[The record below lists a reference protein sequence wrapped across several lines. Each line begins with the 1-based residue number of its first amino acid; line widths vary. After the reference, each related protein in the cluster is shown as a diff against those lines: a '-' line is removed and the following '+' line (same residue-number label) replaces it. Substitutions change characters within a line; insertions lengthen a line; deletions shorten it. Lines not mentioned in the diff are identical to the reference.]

1 MRVDR
6 RTTLKWLLA
15 SIAASQGGCTH
26 RRAGSD
32 IPPAVGNSVLGTA
45 ATVDGVSYGTD
56 PNLLSPVVP
65 WSLTMTDPQL
75 RVAAA
80 LCDAIL
86 PADNRSPAASAV
98 GVPDFIDEWI
108 SAPYPHQRED
118 RELIL
123 YGLEWLEQ
131 ECLRRFG
138 AGFAAI
144 GDRQQR
150 ELLDEL
156 TVPDNDRSAPP
167 RPRAFFRRFRYVSV
181 GAFYTTAAGAADA
194 GYIGNVPISGE
205 YPGPSDAALEHLS
218 YVLDELG
225 LELED

>member
-15 SIAASQGGCTH
+15 SMAASQGGCAH
-26 RRAGSD
+26 KRAARD
-32 IPPAVGNSVLGTA
+32 IAPAVGQSLLGTA
-45 ATVDGVSYGTD
+45 AAVDGVGYGTNPD
-56 PNLLSPVVP
+56 LMTPVVP
-65 WSLTMTDPQL
+65 WSLTMTDAQL
-75 RVAAA
+75 QVASV
-80 LCDAIL
+80 LCDAML
-86 PADNRSPAASAV
+86 PADDRSPAASAV

-108 SAPYPHQRED
+108 SAPYPRQRED
-118 RELIL
+118 RKLIL

-131 ECLRRFG
+131 ESLRRFG
-138 AGFAAI
+138 TGFAAT
-144 GDRQQR
+144 GGAQQR

-156 TVPDNDRSAPP
+156 AAPGDGQTAPP
-167 RPRAFFRRFRYVSV
+167 EPGEFFRRFRYVSV

-205 YPGPSDAALEHLS
+205 YPGPSDAALEHLAH
-218 YVLDELG
+218 VLDELG